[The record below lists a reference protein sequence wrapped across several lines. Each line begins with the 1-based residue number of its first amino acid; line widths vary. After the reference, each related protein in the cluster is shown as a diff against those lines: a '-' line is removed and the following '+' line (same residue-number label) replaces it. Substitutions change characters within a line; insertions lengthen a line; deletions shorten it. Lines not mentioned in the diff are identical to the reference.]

1 MISQV
6 VVVLQVPSF
15 WHSIKPLPII
25 SNPVLQETG
34 ITCPYVVSLFEKSI
48 VPFAIVVV
56 FPQSTQNDIQ
66 EN

>member
-6 VVVLQVPSF
+6 VVVLQAPSF
-15 WHSIKPLPII
+15 KHSIKPLPII

-34 ITCPYVVSLFEKSI
+34 ITCPNVVSLFEKSI

-56 FPQSTQNDIQ
+56 FPQSTQNDKQ
-66 EN
+66 QN